1 MSKIVK
7 KKVRRRLSKKGK
19 KIIIEFFIIL
29 AFFIYI
35 LFSVL
40 GGKEESD
47 NNNNPLID
55 LKPEKKVTVEL
66 DREKALMLV
75 KGEHY
80 KLNSS
85 YEDVTWSSS
94 NTEVATVSSSGEITA
109 FGNGTAIISAT
120 YLSSSDSVEVMV
132 TDLVSKPYV
141 NNKKEALPCNK
152 YSLDEVNTMD
162 KYLEYIINEV
172 GYNTRAGAVEAARF
186 LTLQFKYKINYFYE
200 NGRLYTAGGR
210 TLADGEGR
218 WYRKGL
224 YLHDEK
230 KKQVTISNRGP
241 AIWGCPMYE
250 GITGKTTANGLDCS
264 GFVTWA
270 LVNAG
275 FDPKDIGA
283 GISSNYDLSDLGEK
297 LTINKDNIN
306 SSNIKIGD
314 LFSRNGH
321 IGMLAGIDNGTYY
334 IAESLDTDLHIQ
346 VTTKEKILK
355 SDWKYIILMDNFYK
369 EDGKLTQI
377 WS

>member
-141 NNKKEALPCNK
+141 NNKLGLFEL
-152 YSLDEVNTMD
+152 
-162 KYLEYIINEV
+162 
-172 GYNTRAGAVEAARF
+172 
-186 LTLQFKYKINYFYE
+186 LQKN
-200 NGRLYTAGGR
+200 L
-210 TLADGEGR
+210 
-218 WYRKGL
+218 
-224 YLHDEK
+224 
-230 KKQVTISNRGP
+230 
-241 AIWGCPMYE
+241 
-250 GITGKTTANGLDCS
+250 
-264 GFVTWA
+264 
-270 LVNAG
+270 
-275 FDPKDIGA
+275 
-283 GISSNYDLSDLGEK
+283 
-297 LTINKDNIN
+297 
-306 SSNIKIGD
+306 
-314 LFSRNGH
+314 
-321 IGMLAGIDNGTYY
+321 
-334 IAESLDTDLHIQ
+334 
-346 VTTKEKILK
+346 
-355 SDWKYIILMDNFYK
+355 
-369 EDGKLTQI
+369 
-377 WS
+377 

>member
-47 NNNNPLID
+47 NNNNNPLID

-141 NNKKEALPCNK
+141 NNKKEALPCNE

-162 KYLEYIINEV
+162 KY
-172 GYNTRAGAVEAARF
+172 
-186 LTLQFKYKINYFYE
+186 
-200 NGRLYTAGGR
+200 
-210 TLADGEGR
+210 
-218 WYRKGL
+218 
-224 YLHDEK
+224 
-230 KKQVTISNRGP
+230 
-241 AIWGCPMYE
+241 
-250 GITGKTTANGLDCS
+250 
-264 GFVTWA
+264 
-270 LVNAG
+270 
-275 FDPKDIGA
+275 
-283 GISSNYDLSDLGEK
+283 
-297 LTINKDNIN
+297 
-306 SSNIKIGD
+306 
-314 LFSRNGH
+314 
-321 IGMLAGIDNGTYY
+321 
-334 IAESLDTDLHIQ
+334 
-346 VTTKEKILK
+346 
-355 SDWKYIILMDNFYK
+355 
-369 EDGKLTQI
+369 
-377 WS
+377 